1 MTCVALSVQDARRD
15 SARMPKKETGRK
27 VPMNKKQRQAMKRTV
42 TGFNAAE
49 GAGEKGFWALLF
61 GRKGK

>member
-1 MTCVALSVQDARRD
+1 
-15 SARMPKKETGRK
+15 MPKKETGRK

-61 GRKGK
+61 GRKNGK